1 MSFDLKNLEDAVLL
15 FYQSDAKKKEST
27 HDFLMQMQES
37 PMAWQ
42 FAWDLMLPQKVCIVS
57 KIQIPILIP
66 PSLRSPVKCSS
77 SAPVRCTKSY

>member
-42 FAWDLMLPQKVCIVS
+42 FAWDLMLPQKVCS
-57 KIQIPILIP
+57 FENSNPHSH
-66 PSLRSPVKCSS
+66 PSFSP
-77 SAPVRCTKSY
+77 